1 MHATVAARVSAP
13 ARPRA
18 WRLRRVHTRAASEAE
33 SSPADASQSVVL
45 GANGRTGREIV
56 RSLLRSGM
64 PTRACTRS
72 GTFDAREL
80 LGDDASGAV
89 VPWTFPLLQPTAA
102 DVTRPETVASAM
114 VEGNA
119 DLRDPLVGDLVE
131 RCLDDFV
138 AIAGDAK
145 AICNAKRKR
154 QKTEGA

>member
-1 MHATVAARVSAP
+1 
-13 ARPRA
+13 
-18 WRLRRVHTRAASEAE
+18 
-33 SSPADASQSVVL
+33 
-45 GANGRTGREIV
+45 
-56 RSLLRSGM
+56 
-64 PTRACTRS
+64 
-72 GTFDAREL
+72 
-80 LGDDASGAV
+80 
-89 VPWTFPLLQPTAA
+89 
-102 DVTRPETVASAM
+102 M

>member
-1 MHATVAARVSAP
+1 VSHAIKNPERLDPDVAKAI
-13 ARPRA
+13 
-18 WRLRRVHTRAASEAE
+18 
-33 SSPADASQSVVL
+33 
-45 GANGRTGREIV
+45 GNIV
-56 RSLLRSGM
+56 NR
-64 PTRACTRS
+64 
-72 GTFDAREL
+72 FDVEQVIAICA
-80 LGDDASGAV
+80 GC
-89 VPWTFPLLQPTAA
+89 
-102 DVTRPETVASAM
+102 ASAM